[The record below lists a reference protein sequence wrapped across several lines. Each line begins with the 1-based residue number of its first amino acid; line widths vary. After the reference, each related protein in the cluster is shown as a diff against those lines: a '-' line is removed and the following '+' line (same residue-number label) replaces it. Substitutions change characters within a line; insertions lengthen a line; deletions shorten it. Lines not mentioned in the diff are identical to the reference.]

1 VSSFLQKAGE
11 VQPHTSYLVCATA
24 RSGSTLLCEALK
36 NTGLAGQPEE
46 YFLPLNED
54 FFSKELWG
62 VSSYADYIARVIK
75 EGTSSNGVFGAKMM
89 WAHFD
94 DFVGKLRSIPGYER
108 LPVPELLSTVFP
120 NLHYIWITRSDKV
133 RQAVSY
139 AKAIQSDVWAIV
151 DETSKISLSGSRLR
165 ESYMKNLKRSD
176 RIEASDKPLCH
187 SSFTKEL
194 EFDFAHIDFL
204 LGRIK
209 SHEAAWQRYFAENGI
224 KPYTVVYEDL
234 AVAYEQ
240 TAIEILHELNVS
252 VSEALK
258 ILPRSMKRQA
268 DTLSEEWIQH
278 YHEFNRLIAC
288 Y

>member
-1 VSSFLQKAGE
+1 VSSFLRKAGE
-11 VQPHTSYLVCATA
+11 VQPHTSYLICATA

-46 YFLPLNED
+46 YFLPANED

-62 VSSYADYIARVIK
+62 VSSYADYLVRVIK
-75 EGTSSNGVFGAKMM
+75 EGTSSNGVFGAKIM
-89 WAHFD
+89 WAYVD

-139 AKAIQSDVWAIV
+139 EKAIQTCVWAVI
-151 DETSKISLSGSRLR
+151 DETSKTPLSGSRLR
-165 ESYMKNLKRSD
+165 ESYMKNLKESD
-176 RIEASDKPLCH
+176 KIVASDKPLCR
-187 SSFTKEL
+187 SSFIKEL

-209 SHEAAWQRYFAENGI
+209 SHEAAWQKYFAENGI
-224 KPYTVVYEDL
+224 TQFTVVYEDL

-240 TAIEILHELNVS
+240 TAIRILHELNVPIP
-252 VSEALK
+252 EALK
-258 ILPRSMKRQA
+258 FLPRSMKPQA
-268 DTLSEEWIQH
+268 DSLSKEWIQH